1 MSLRRM
7 HFRRLEWISIH
18 IQKKIRKAET
28 TATVILLDSILKK
41 KTKNFLR
48 EELLLTSPPPHKI
61 TPVSKSKHLM
71 SFSVLFVQ
79 QGVCDC

>member
-1 MSLRRM
+1 M
-7 HFRRLEWISIH
+7 HFRILEWISIH

-28 TATVILLDSILKK
+28 TATVILLDSILQKK
-41 KTKNFLR
+41 KKFLR
-48 EELLLTSPPPHKI
+48 EELLLSSPPPHKI

-79 QGVCDC
+79 QGVCGC